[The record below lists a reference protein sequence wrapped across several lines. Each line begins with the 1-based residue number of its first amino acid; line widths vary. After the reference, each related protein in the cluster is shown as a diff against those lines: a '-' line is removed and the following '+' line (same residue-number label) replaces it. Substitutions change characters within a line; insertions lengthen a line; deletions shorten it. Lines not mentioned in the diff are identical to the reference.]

1 MVRIIASPRMAS
13 LTSLH
18 LGGRALALATFES
31 AADLETLP
39 EAADRIGGR
48 VAMLGGGT
56 NILAADGELPVVLVR
71 CGMDEA
77 PAVIGEDG
85 GEAALSGALLH
96 VSRNNGCTRLVRV
109 GAGVKLPRLLVWC
122 MKHGL
127 SGLEGMAGVPGDVGG
142 AVAGNAGA
150 HGMDMGTVL
159 RSVDVFSPDRGFRT
173 LGRED
178 VRCEYRF
185 FGLKDGGKPWFAISS
200 IVLAL
205 RPAEPEAIRTA
216 LRDNIERKLRVQ
228 PVRSWSAG
236 CVFKNPPEGTSAG
249 KLLDEAGFRG
259 KRLGGMCFSE
269 IHANFLVNE
278 GKGSADAALELIRS
292 AQSAVWERF
301 GIQLQTEVKLWVF

>member
-1 MVRIIASPRMAS
+1 MVRIVASPRMAS

-48 VAMLGGGT
+48 VAMLG
-56 NILAADGELPVVLVR
+56 LAGRISSPCDGELPVVLVR

-85 GEAALSGALLH
+85 GL
-96 VSRNNGCTRLVRV
+96 RLVS
-109 GAGVKLPRLLVWC
+109 GSAPGVKLPRLLVWC

-185 FGLKDGGKPWFAISS
+185 FGLRDGGKPWFAISG

-205 RPAEPEAIRTA
+205 RRRNRKRYARPCATISNASCGCSRSVRGARGASLKTPRKGRRRASCLTRPDSGASGSEACAFPRSMRIFWSTKVRAARTPRLSSSVRRRA
-216 LRDNIERKLRVQ
+216 PYGNGLGSNCRRK
-228 PVRSWSAG
+228 
-236 CVFKNPPEGTSAG
+236 
-249 KLLDEAGFRG
+249 
-259 KRLGGMCFSE
+259 
-269 IHANFLVNE
+269 
-278 GKGSADAALELIRS
+278 
-292 AQSAVWERF
+292 
-301 GIQLQTEVKLWVF
+301 

>member
-1 MVRIIASPRMAS
+1 
-13 LTSLH
+13 
-18 LGGRALALATFES
+18 
-31 AADLETLP
+31 
-39 EAADRIGGR
+39 
-48 VAMLGGGT
+48 
-56 NILAADGELPVVLVR
+56 
-71 CGMDEA
+71 
-77 PAVIGEDG
+77 
-85 GEAALSGALLH
+85 
-96 VSRNNGCTRLVRV
+96 
-109 GAGVKLPRLLVWC
+109 
-122 MKHGL
+122 
-127 SGLEGMAGVPGDVGG
+127 
-142 AVAGNAGA
+142 
-150 HGMDMGTVL
+150 MGTVL

-185 FGLKDGGKPWFAISS
+185 FGLRDGGKPWFAISG

>member
-1 MVRIIASPRMAS
+1 MVRIVASPRMAS

-77 PAVIGEDG
+77 PAVIGEDVG
-85 GEAALSGALLH
+85 L
-96 VSRNNGCTRLVRV
+96 RLVRV

-185 FGLKDGGKPWFAISS
+185 FGLKDGGKPWFAISG

>member
-1 MVRIIASPRMAS
+1 MVRIVASPRMAS

-85 GEAALSGALLH
+85 GL
-96 VSRNNGCTRLVRV
+96 RLVRV

-185 FGLKDGGKPWFAISS
+185 FGLRDGGKPWFAISG

-236 CVFKNPPEGTSAG
+236 CVFKTPRKGRRRASCLTRPDSGASG
-249 KLLDEAGFRG
+249 SEACAFPRSMRIFWSTKVRAARTPRFSSSVRRRAPYGNG
-259 KRLGGMCFSE
+259 LGSNCRR
-269 IHANFLVNE
+269 
-278 GKGSADAALELIRS
+278 K
-292 AQSAVWERF
+292 
-301 GIQLQTEVKLWVF
+301 

>member
-1 MVRIIASPRMAS
+1 MVRIVASPRMAS

-77 PAVIGEDG
+77 PVVIGEDG
-85 GEAALSGALLH
+85 GL
-96 VSRNNGCTRLVRV
+96 RLVRV

-150 HGMDMGTVL
+150 HGMAVSYTHL
-159 RSVDVFSPDRGFRT
+159 T
-173 LGRED
+173 LPTNRE
-178 VRCEYRF
+178 V
-185 FGLKDGGKPWFAISS
+185 
-200 IVLAL
+200 
-205 RPAEPEAIRTA
+205 
-216 LRDNIERKLRVQ
+216 
-228 PVRSWSAG
+228 
-236 CVFKNPPEGTSAG
+236 
-249 KLLDEAGFRG
+249 
-259 KRLGGMCFSE
+259 
-269 IHANFLVNE
+269 
-278 GKGSADAALELIRS
+278 
-292 AQSAVWERF
+292 
-301 GIQLQTEVKLWVF
+301 

>member
-1 MVRIIASPRMAS
+1 MVRIVASPRMAS

-85 GEAALSGALLH
+85 GL
-96 VSRNNGCTRLVRV
+96 RLVRV

-185 FGLKDGGKPWFAISS
+185 FGLRDGGKPWFVAYWRCARRIRKRYARPCATISNAS
-200 IVLAL
+200 CGCSRSVRGARGASLKTPRKGRRRASCL
-205 RPAEPEAIRTA
+205 TRPDSGASGSEACAFPRSMRIFWSTKVRAARTPRLSSSVRRRA
-216 LRDNIERKLRVQ
+216 PYGNGLGSNCRRK
-228 PVRSWSAG
+228 
-236 CVFKNPPEGTSAG
+236 
-249 KLLDEAGFRG
+249 
-259 KRLGGMCFSE
+259 
-269 IHANFLVNE
+269 
-278 GKGSADAALELIRS
+278 
-292 AQSAVWERF
+292 
-301 GIQLQTEVKLWVF
+301 

>member
-1 MVRIIASPRMAS
+1 MVRIVASPRMAS

-48 VAMLGGGT
+48 VGHAWRRDEYPRRRWR
-56 NILAADGELPVVLVR
+56 AAR
-71 CGMDEA
+71 CARPLRHGRSA
-77 PAVIGEDG
+77 AVIGEDG
-85 GEAALSGALLH
+85 GL
-96 VSRNNGCTRLVRV
+96 RLVRV

-185 FGLKDGGKPWFAISS
+185 FGLRDGGKPWFAISS

>member
-1 MVRIIASPRMAS
+1 MVRIVASPRMAS

-85 GEAALSGALLH
+85 GL
-96 VSRNNGCTRLVRV
+96 RLVRV

-185 FGLKDGGKPWFAISS
+185 FGLRDGGKPWFAISG

-205 RPAEPEAIRTA
+205 RRRNRKRYARPCATISNASCGCSRSVRGARGASLKTPRKGRRRASCLTRPDSGASGSEA
-216 LRDNIERKLRVQ
+216 
-228 PVRSWSAG
+228 
-236 CVFKNPPEGTSAG
+236 CVFPRSMRIFWSTKVRAARTP
-249 KLLDEAGFRG
+249 
-259 KRLGGMCFSE
+259 RLSSSVRRRAPYGNG
-269 IHANFLVNE
+269 L
-278 GKGSADAALELIRS
+278 GSNCR
-292 AQSAVWERF
+292 R
-301 GIQLQTEVKLWVF
+301 K